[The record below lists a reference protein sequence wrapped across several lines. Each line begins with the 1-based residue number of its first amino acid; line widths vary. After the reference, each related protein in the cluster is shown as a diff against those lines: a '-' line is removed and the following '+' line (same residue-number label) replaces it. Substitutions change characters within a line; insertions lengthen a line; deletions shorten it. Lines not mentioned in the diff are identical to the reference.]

1 MLPNQLVNGRLPL
14 LASPLT
20 YAAQAAKETVRSPLR
35 GSRTNPSPGQLAPGL
50 DRPIA
55 GSHADSWSISVQRVL
70 DFLVGG
76 TGILLAAPIMA
87 FVALW
92 IRLDSPGP
100 IVFRQRRVGLGG
112 YTFTF
117 YKFRTMHV
125 DARDRFPELYDYDY
139 TDEQWKALVFKLPD
153 DPRLTRAGRILR
165 RTTLDELP
173 NLFNLMRGD
182 VSLVGPRPELPDFVR
197 YYSHDQLA
205 KFSVKPG
212 LTGLAQVTGRAM
224 LSVQATI
231 AADLEY
237 IARKSIW
244 LDLHVIARTL
254 AMVLSRVGA
263 Y

>member
-1 MLPNQLVNGRLPL
+1 
-14 LASPLT
+14 LASPLS
-20 YAAQAAKETVRSPLR
+20 YAAQAAKDTVRAPLR
-35 GSRTNPSPGQLAPGL
+35 GSGSNRSLAHLAPGL

-55 GSHADSWSISVQRVL
+55 GRHAHSWHLPAQRVV
-70 DFLVGG
+70 DILVGAV
-76 TGILLAAPIMA
+76 GIILTAPLMVL
-87 FVALW
+87 VALW

-100 IVFRQRRVGLGG
+100 IVFRQRRVGLSG

-117 YKFRTMHV
+117 YKFRTMYV
-125 DARDRFPELYDYDY
+125 DARDRFPDLYDYDY
-139 TDEQWKALVFKLPD
+139 TDEEWKALVFKLPD
-153 DPRLTRAGRILR
+153 DPRLTPAGRILR

-197 YYSHDQLA
+197 YYTREQLA

-237 IARKSIW
+237 IAHRSFW
-244 LDLHVIARTL
+244 FDLHVLARTL
-254 AMVLSRVGA
+254 AMVLLRVGA